1 MQQLPS
7 EQDTKQLASA
17 AVIDAMEVTGCSLT
31 GKELPLQ
38 EVDELTEELIAE
50 GGVWM

>member
-7 EQDTKQLASA
+7 EQDTKQMASA
-17 AVIDAMEVTGCSLT
+17 AVIDAMEVTRCSLT
-31 GKELPLQ
+31 GEELPLQ

-50 GGVWM
+50 GGVWT